1 MAPQSRKQKTS
12 VRQLAMKTRFQ
23 VERVP
28 FPVKLAL
35 HVNLVPWLN
44 AVLEPSLGWPLGT
57 GELALQIG
65 ALRSFCGRRR
75 ARQPRLQ

>member
-1 MAPQSRKQKTS
+1 MAPQSGKQTSS
-12 VRQLAMKTRFQ
+12 VRQLAMMRFQ
-23 VERVP
+23 VEPVP

-44 AVLEPSLGWPLGT
+44 AVLELSLGWPLGT

-65 ALRSFCGRRR
+65 ASRSFRGRRR
-75 ARQPRLQ
+75 ARQPQLE